1 VLTRR
6 GWSLLGASFGLLV
19 AGRLLGTVELAALSI
34 AGFGLIVFGLWWT
47 RRQPTRVRVDRLVRP
62 ARLHVGDEGRVDL
75 TMTNVGSRQSPVLA
89 VTDTFRDGR
98 RAARFL
104 VAPLPAGSS
113 GRGAYRVPTTRRG
126 RFPLGPL
133 TVALTDPFGLVRRA
147 WHAGEVDDV
156 VVAPRVHDVVALGD
170 VTGSP
175 LRIASRGP
183 TRILPS
189 DVGDEFLTLRE
200 YEVGD
205 DLRRVHWRSTA
216 HTDDLMV
223 RQEESQRRPEI
234 TVVLDTR
241 ADPYDEPSF
250 EIAVEA
256 VASIANAMVRI
267 GRRVDV
273 LTTSGLK
280 LATARPRDLV
290 MLMDQLAVIEPEG
303 VDRLGGV
310 IDGFRTRRPTGA
322 LVAITGRIDPA
333 TNAAFRRAASGFG
346 VTILVGTRAGGTA
359 GAQGGPR
366 RSFLTVDAS
375 SQPFPTAWNRIILQ
389 WHLAA
394 TPRHSLSRS

>member
-34 AGFGLIVFGLWWT
+34 AGFGLLVFGALWT
-47 RRQPTRVRVDRLVRP
+47 RRQPARVRVDRLVRP
-62 ARLHVGDEGRVDL
+62 ARMHVGDDGRVDL
-75 TMTNVGSRQSPVLA
+75 SLTNMGARHTPVLA
-89 VTDTFRDGR
+89 VTDSFEDGR

-104 VAPLPAGSS
+104 VAPLPPGHS

-126 RFPLGPL
+126 QFALGPL
-133 TVALTDPFGLVRRA
+133 TVALTDPFGVVRRT
-147 WHAGEVDDV
+147 WPAGEMDEVI
-156 VVAPRVHDVVALGD
+156 VAPRIHEVVGLGN

-175 LRIASRGP
+175 LRVVSRGP

-216 HTDDLMV
+216 HSDDLMV
-223 RQEESQRRPEI
+223 RQEEAQRRPEI
-234 TVVLDTR
+234 TIVLDTR
-241 ADPYDEPSF
+241 SGPHDVASF
-250 EIAVEA
+250 ELAVEA
-256 VASIANAMVRI
+256 VASVATAMVRI

-273 LTTSGLK
+273 LATSGLR
-280 LATARPRDLV
+280 LATASPRDLV
-290 MLMDQLAVIEPEG
+290 LLMDQLAVIQTEPG
-303 VDRLGGV
+303 DRLGGV
-310 IDGFRTRRPTGA
+310 MEGFGNRRPSGA
-322 LVAITGRIDPA
+322 LVAVTGRVDGA
-333 TNAAFRRAASGFG
+333 TSEAFRQAASGFG
-346 VTILVGTRAGGTA
+346 VTILVGTRPGGAA
-359 GAQGGPR
+359 GASAR
-366 RSFLTVDAS
+366 HARSFLTIDAAS
-375 SQPFPTAWNRIILQ
+375 KPFPSAWNEAILQ

>member
-6 GWSLLGASFGLLV
+6 GWSLLGASFGLLA
-19 AGRLLGTVELAALSI
+19 AGRLLGTVELAALSV
-34 AGFGLIVFGLWWT
+34 AGFGLILFGMWWT
-47 RRQPTRVRVDRLVRP
+47 RRQPARVDIDRHVRP
-62 ARLHVGDEGRVDL
+62 ARMHVDDDGRVDL
-75 TMTNVGSRQSPVLA
+75 ALTNVGTRQTTVLA
-89 VTDTFRDGR
+89 VTDTFQDGR

-104 VAPLPAGSS
+104 VAPLPPGQT

-126 RFPLGPL
+126 RFALGPL
-133 TVALTDPFGLVRRA
+133 TVALTDAFGLVRRS
-147 WHAGEVDDV
+147 WPVGEIDEV
-156 VVAPRVHDVVALGD
+156 VVAPRVHDVVGLGD
-170 VTGSP
+170 VSGSP
-175 LRIASRGP
+175 LRIVSRGP

-223 RQEESQRRPEI
+223 RQEEAQRRPEI
-234 TVVLDTR
+234 TIVLDTR
-241 ADPYDEPSF
+241 SSAYDSASF

-256 VASIANAMVRI
+256 VASVATAMVRI

-273 LTTSGLK
+273 LTASGLR
-280 LATARPRDLV
+280 LATASPRDLV
-290 MLMDQLAVIEPEG
+290 MLMDQLAVIDREPI
-303 VDRLGGV
+303 DRLGGV
-310 IDGFRTRRPTGA
+310 VEGFGSRRPTGA
-322 LVAITGRIDPA
+322 LVAITGRFDPA
-333 TNAAFRRAASGFG
+333 TADAFRQAASGFG
-346 VTILVGTRAGGTA
+346 VTIMVGTRAGGSV
-359 GAQGGPR
+359 GAPGRGA

-375 SQPFPTAWNRIILQ
+375 SQPFPTAWNRTILQ